1 MADEILGVIQ
11 ALYSH
16 RKLIRE
22 AVLHHGGT
30 IPESE
35 ETEAAIRALK
45 KHHLVWQMGDTE
57 AITLTRSVV
66 NLLANAQQNR
76 YRRLADGNVD
86 KLWRSIQER
95 VSEHDEVL
103 ARGQIQDANRLCEDV
118 AETLYELD
126 HDIEES
132 LRRFSDYIEHGYA
145 HTRDP
150 KLRVKENERALAMA
164 QRLNDSLRGLDVYS
178 VVDQSRLP
186 RHTRHLFVAGF
197 AKSLSRV
204 REEVVATL
212 YRLSELL
219 VRLRADSEL
228 GQLIRAFE
236 VHFSHQPDFLP
247 EAPTLVGPLP
257 PRLSLSKPVMRPPGQ
272 ALSHNIGAMPA
283 DVYGVNAEDSFAAIA
298 QAALRKAQRLPGE
311 DLPQGQ
317 PVSDARHGTTELDP
331 EHPVV
336 RKARAFVEALKK
348 KNNARLLSVTDIRK
362 PLKVDCDASLWLST
376 VVNVVQALPEAERV
390 RYRIHFVEHA
400 EPHYS
405 GNHIVEDIG
414 IAYGP

>member
-11 ALYSH
+11 ALHSH

-22 AVLHHGGT
+22 AMLHHGGT

-57 AITLTRSVV
+57 TITLTRPVI

-95 VSEHDEVL
+95 VSEHDQVL
-103 ARGQIQDANRLCEDV
+103 ARGQIQDANRLCEDI
-118 AETLYELD
+118 EEILYELD
-126 HDIEES
+126 HDIEKS
-132 LRRFSDYIEHGYA
+132 LRQFSDYIEHGYA

-150 KLRVKENERALAMA
+150 QLRVNENERALAMA
-164 QRLNDSLRGLDVYS
+164 QRLNDSLRGLNVYS
-178 VVDQSRLP
+178 VVHQSRLP
-186 RHTRHLFVAGF
+186 RHTRHLFISGF

-228 GQLIRAFE
+228 GKLIRAFE

-247 EAPTLVGPLP
+247 ESPALAGPLP
-257 PRLSLSKPVMRPPGQ
+257 SRLNISRPLMRPPGSTLNHNVG
-272 ALSHNIGAMPA
+272 ALPA
-283 DVYGVNAEDSFAAIA
+283 DVYGVNAEENFTALA
-298 QAALRKAQRLPGE
+298 QVALRKIQRPPDI
-311 DLPQGQ
+311 DLPEGQ
-317 PVSDARHGTTELDP
+317 PVRDARHGTTELNP
-331 EHPVV
+331 EHWIV
-336 RKARAFVEALKK
+336 RTARVFIEALKK
-348 KNNARLLSVTDIRK
+348 RDNTKSLSVSDVRES
-362 PLKVDCDASLWLST
+362 LNVNCDASLWLST
-376 VVNVVQALPEAERV
+376 VVNIVQALPEAERI
-390 RYRIHFVEHA
+390 RYQIHFVEYA
-400 EPHYS
+400 ESHYS
-405 GNHIVEDIG
+405 GNHIVEDIM